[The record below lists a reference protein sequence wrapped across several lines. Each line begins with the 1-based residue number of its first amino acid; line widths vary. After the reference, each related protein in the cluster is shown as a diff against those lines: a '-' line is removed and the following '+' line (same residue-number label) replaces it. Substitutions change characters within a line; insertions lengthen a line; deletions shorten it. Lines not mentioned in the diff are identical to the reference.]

1 MTSHIYK
8 IKNEP
13 TRKILYLAHE
23 IFNLS
28 TSLVRQ
34 TEADRSIFFHILKIK
49 RTLSILILSIG
60 GLIRINPQTSISFTL
75 IFVYPS
81 GCSSLSIKLK
91 IIKSSISEWVKP
103 IKPLSQVSSHR
114 ATKAIINYLGQTCPY
129 TSFFE

>member
-1 MTSHIYK
+1 
-8 IKNEP
+8 
-13 TRKILYLAHE
+13 
-23 IFNLS
+23 
-28 TSLVRQ
+28 LVRQ

-91 IIKSSISEWVKP
+91 IIKSSISE
-103 IKPLSQVSSHR
+103 
-114 ATKAIINYLGQTCPY
+114 
-129 TSFFE
+129 